1 MHFMPYVKHLECPLN
16 CSNKHYLNILKSY
29 LYDGPTF
36 KKWYQKCS
44 FRCLK
49 GRSFFFLFWW
59 QITSGFGACYSY
71 GLIYLC
77 LVQLVLNCVSRS
89 QKRWTALM
97 MSGPLRYL
105 SRILE
110 VCWDIIETS
119 VTENFWFYR
128 CPVKTRSSSFLPLI
142 QSLWKFVI
150 IAGLV
155 MMSPCWFFALSLFV
169 PHRHFIDMTSIV
181 TVNILLKYFSSSRWN
196 YRVNYMA
203 KQLFLS
209 EMVWLAPPSC
219 PHQIQCPD
227 LRCM

>member
-1 MHFMPYVKHLECPLN
+1 
-16 CSNKHYLNILKSY
+16 
-29 LYDGPTF
+29 
-36 KKWYQKCS
+36 
-44 FRCLK
+44 
-49 GRSFFFLFWW
+49 
-59 QITSGFGACYSY
+59 
-71 GLIYLC
+71 
-77 LVQLVLNCVSRS
+77 
-89 QKRWTALM
+89 M

-105 SRILE
+105 SWILE

-209 EMVWLAPPSC
+209 EMVWLAPPFLSASNTVPRPALYVNEHSEQHKQVLWSHFSLNVLWKKLYC
-219 PHQIQCPD
+219 FGNH
-227 LRCM
+227 CM